1 MTSTS
6 PADVWTFDDFEP
18 GAELGR
24 VSVALDDARIA
35 NWSAIYG
42 TPVAPD
48 RVPAGMLV
56 AAMMEAYLKAFQPR
70 PPGNIHAGQTL
81 AFGASARPGDRLEA
95 QVTCRDK
102 LFRKE
107 RRWVTFGVTLRNGAQ
122 DVLSG
127 EIRTIWA
134 K

>member
-1 MTSTS
+1 MTSAPS
-6 PADVWTFDDFEP
+6 ADVWTFDDFQP

-24 VSVALDDARIA
+24 VSVALDGARIA

-42 TPVAPD
+42 AVDAPD
-48 RVPAGMLV
+48 RVPSGMLV

-81 AFGASARPGDRLEA
+81 AFVGSAKPGDQLEA
-95 QVTCRDK
+95 KVTCLDK
-102 LFRKE
+102 VLRKE
-107 RRWVTFGVTLRNGAQ
+107 RRWVTFGVTLRNGSQ

-127 EIRTIWA
+127 EIRTVWA
-134 K
+134 R